1 MVKNITDIDFKNEID
16 NHKRVAIK
24 YYADW
29 CGTCRLISPK
39 FKNLSEQEPYMDI
52 DFIEVNAEQNPIA
65 RKWAKVANLPFFAM
79 IKNGEIVET
88 ASTGKEEKVIEMLKK
103 IAL

>member
-1 MVKNITDIDFKNEID
+1 MVKNLTDKDFQQEITAN
-16 NHKRVAIK
+16 KRVAIK

-39 FKNLSEQEPYMDI
+39 FKNLSEQEPYLEI
-52 DFIEVNAEQNPIA
+52 DFIEVNAETNPEA
-65 RKWAKVANLPFFAM
+65 RKWAKVVNLPFFAVV
-79 IKNGEIVET
+79 KDGEIVES

-103 IAL
+103 ISL